1 MQLRNYFQ
9 SLLDKGPEL
18 EEDKENVQ
26 VSQLLLVETHLSNI
40 QILAHIDYSNQD
52 NKLLLFVKMFL
63 TLLPYPL

>member
-26 VSQLLLVETHLSNI
+26 VNQLLHIEYTISQYYPDLV
-40 QILAHIDYSNQD
+40 
-52 NKLLLFVKMFL
+52 
-63 TLLPYPL
+63 

>member
-26 VSQLLLVETHLSNI
+26 VSQLLLVKTYLSNI
-40 QILAHIDYSNQD
+40 QILILA
-52 NKLLLFVKMFL
+52 
-63 TLLPYPL
+63 